1 MHDKSYL
8 NLSRITSV
16 QANELNVNQ
25 MSSESITLWAKDFRV
40 CLIGGCKLEGQ
51 PTSLQVA
58 NQRG

>member
-8 NLSRITSV
+8 SLSRITSV
-16 QANELNVNQ
+16 QANELKVNQ
-25 MSSESITLWAKDFRV
+25 MSCESITLWAKEFRV
-40 CLIGGCKLEGQ
+40 CLTGGCKLEAQ